1 MIYRTNLSGVGFA
14 MWSMH
19 MTSALTQWLLALP
32 RRGKVVLM
40 VAADLM
46 MLPLCF
52 SLALLLRK
60 GDADLLNQYGALPPL
75 AIAFLTI
82 PVFYL
87 SGLYRT
93 VLRYID
99 LKVLWMSG
107 VSLAAL
113 IGLTYLASVLLQ
125 DDYLPRTGVLI
136 YWFIAFAYV
145 VISRFLARAL
155 LRTSQ
160 YRKNR
165 GKVARLAIFG
175 AGEAGYQ
182 LALAMRAS
190 PDHQPFCFFDHDITL
205 NNKIVAGLP
214 VYDVSRLADQL
225 SKLSIDE
232 VVLAIPSASPQRR
245 REVVDNLR
253 AHAVEVRTLPTLLEM
268 VDGKITTQS
277 IREIR
282 IEDLLGR
289 EPVPPNRNLFARN
302 TRNKVVMVTGAGG
315 SIGSELCRQIATQEP
330 RKLVLL
336 EHSEFALYTIEQ
348 ELRQLFP
355 DLDISARIGSVCDP
369 EVVTAA
375 VRQNRI
381 DTIYHAAAYKHV
393 PLVES
398 NMPEGI
404 RNNVLGSLT
413 VADVAHMYGV
423 ETCVLVSTDK
433 AVRPTNIMGASKRMA
448 ELVFQAA
455 AARPRTRTNF
465 SMVRF
470 GNVLGS
476 SGSVVPLFRRQ
487 IEGGGPITITHAD
500 VVRYFMLIPEAAQLV
515 IQAGAMAKGGE
526 VFVLDMGDPVRIVD
540 LARTMIDM
548 SGLEEKTRENP
559 AGDIEIKVVG
569 LRPGEKL
576 YEELL
581 IGDDVIPSSHARIMC
596 AKEHSME
603 EATLHDFLAALFA
616 ACDTR
621 DTLKIQSLVQAIVP
635 EYAPYSSLDGSKP
648 RKPARS
654 RVLVPFPFGAR
665 ARGADEVLADFAE
678 LNAKRANAS

>member
-1 MIYRTNLSGVGFA
+1 
-14 MWSMH
+14 
-19 MTSALTQWLLALP
+19 MTSALTRALLTLS
-32 RRGKVVLM
+32 RRRKFLLM
-40 VAADLM
+40 VTADILA
-46 MLPLCF
+46 LPLCF
-52 SLALLLRK
+52 SLALLLRA
-60 GDADLLNQYGALPPL
+60 GGFELLKHYGVLPPL
-75 AIAFLTI
+75 AITLLTI

-87 SGLYRT
+87 SGLYRA

-99 LKVLWMSG
+99 LKVFLVSG
-107 VSLAAL
+107 ISLAAL
-113 IGLTYLASVLLQ
+113 IALTHTVSVVVQ
-125 DDYLPRTGVLI
+125 DDYLPRTGLLI
-136 YWFIAFAYV
+136 YWFIAFSYV
-145 VISRFLARAL
+145 VISRFLARSL
-155 LRTSQ
+155 LRTSH

-165 GKVARLAIFG
+165 SKVARLAIFG
-175 AGEAGYQ
+175 AGEAGFQ

-190 PDHQPFCFFDHDITL
+190 PDHQALCFFDHDVTL
-205 NNKIVAGLP
+205 NKKTVAGLP
-214 VYDVSRLADQL
+214 VYHDSRLVEQL
-225 SKLSIDE
+225 SRLGIDE
-232 VVLAIPSASPQRR
+232 VVLAIPSISPQRR
-245 REVVDNLR
+245 REVLESLR
-253 AHAVEVRTLPTLLEM
+253 AHAVEVRTLPTLLEL
-268 VDGKITTQS
+268 VDGKITAQS

-289 EPVPPNRNLFARN
+289 EPVPPNKNLFARC

-330 RKLVLL
+330 RKLVLF
-336 EHSEFALYTIEQ
+336 EHSEYALYTIEQ

-355 DLDISARIGSVCDP
+355 GLDISARIGSVCDP
-369 EVVTAA
+369 EAVTAA
-375 VRQNRI
+375 VRRNRV

-413 VADVAHMYGV
+413 VADVAHLHGV

-433 AVRPTNIMGASKRMA
+433 AVRPTNVMGASKRMA

-455 AARPRTRTNF
+455 AARPRTRTTF

-487 IEGGGPITITHAD
+487 IEAGGPITITHAD

-540 LARTMIDM
+540 LARTMIEM
-548 SGLEEKTRENP
+548 SGLQEKTRDNP
-559 AGDIEIKVVG
+559 GGDIEIKVVG

-581 IGDDVIPSSHARIMC
+581 IGEGVIPSSHKRIMC
-596 AKEHSME
+596 AREDSTE
-603 EATLHDFLAALFA
+603 EATLHDLLAALFA

-621 DTLKIQSLVQAIVP
+621 DSLKIQNLVQAIVP
-635 EYAPYSSLDGSKP
+635 EYAPYSSLDGKSSKAP
-648 RKPARS
+648 RP
-654 RVLVPFPFGAR
+654 RVLLPFPLGAR
-665 ARGADEVLADFAE
+665 ARGPVDVLADFAE
-678 LNAKRANAS
+678 LNAKQIKVSS

>member
-1 MIYRTNLSGVGFA
+1 
-14 MWSMH
+14 
-19 MTSALTQWLLALP
+19 MTSALTQRLLALS
-32 RRGKVVLM
+32 RRSKVVLM
-40 VAADLM
+40 VTADIM

-60 GDADLLNQYGALPPL
+60 GDADLLSQYGALPPL
-75 AIAFLTI
+75 AIALLTI

-99 LKVLWMSG
+99 LKVLWVSG
-107 VSLAAL
+107 ISLAAL
-113 IGLTYLASVLLQ
+113 IGLTYLASLLIQ
-125 DDYLPRTGVLI
+125 DDHLPRTGLLI

-155 LRTSQ
+155 LRTSH
-160 YRKNR
+160 YRKNHS
-165 GKVARLAIFG
+165 KVARLAIFG
-175 AGEAGYQ
+175 AGEAGFQ

-190 PDHQPFCFFDHDITL
+190 PDHQVHCFFDHDVTL

-214 VYDVSRLADQL
+214 VYDAKRLTEQL
-225 SKLSIDE
+225 GRLNIDE
-232 VVLAIPSASPQRR
+232 VVLAIPSASPERR
-245 REVVDNLR
+245 REVVETLR
-253 AHAVEVRTLPTLLEM
+253 TQAVEVRTLPTLLEL

-289 EPVPPNRNLFARN
+289 EPVPPNKNLFAKC
-302 TRNKVVMVTGAGG
+302 THSKVVMVTGAGG
-315 SIGSELCRQIATQEP
+315 SIGSELCRQIATQQP
-330 RKLVLL
+330 RRLVLF
-336 EHSEFALYTIEQ
+336 EHSEYALYTIEQ

-355 DLDISARIGSVCDP
+355 GLDVSARIGSVCDP
-369 EVVTAA
+369 EAVTAA
-375 VRQNRI
+375 VRQNRV

-413 VADVAHMYGV
+413 VADIAHMYGV

-433 AVRPTNIMGASKRMA
+433 AVRPTNVMGASKRMA

-455 AARPRTRTNF
+455 AVRPRTRTTF

-487 IEGGGPITITHAD
+487 IESGGPITITHAD

-548 SGLEEKTRENP
+548 SGLQEKTRDNP
-559 AGDIEIKVVG
+559 GGDIEIKVVG

-581 IGDDVIPSSHARIMC
+581 IGEGVIPSSHERIMC
-596 AKEHSME
+596 AKEHSTE
-603 EATLHDFLAALFA
+603 EATLHDLLAALFA

-621 DTLKIQSLVQAIVP
+621 DSLKIQSLVQAIVP
-635 EYAPYSSLDGSKP
+635 EYAPYSSLDGKRSKAP
-648 RKPARS
+648 RP
-654 RVLVPFPFGAR
+654 RVLLPFPFGAR
-665 ARGADEVLADFAE
+665 VRGPEDVLADFAE
-678 LNAKRANAS
+678 LNAKQAKAG

>member
-1 MIYRTNLSGVGFA
+1 
-14 MWSMH
+14 
-19 MTSALTQWLLALP
+19 MTSALTQWLLALS
-32 RRGKVVLM
+32 RRSKVALM
-40 VAADLM
+40 VTADLLV
-46 MLPLCF
+46 LPLCF

-60 GDADLLNQYGALPPL
+60 GDTGLLNQYGALPPL
-75 AIAFLTI
+75 AIALLTI
-82 PVFYL
+82 PVFYF

-99 LKVLWMSG
+99 LKVLWVSG
-107 VSLAAL
+107 LSLAAL
-113 IGLTYLASVLLQ
+113 ISLTYFVSVLIQ
-125 DDYLPRTGVLI
+125 DDYLPRTGLLI
-136 YWFIAFAYV
+136 YWFVAFAYV

-155 LRTSQ
+155 LRASQ
-160 YRKNR
+160 YRKNH
-165 GKVARLAIFG
+165 GKIARLAIFG
-175 AGEAGYQ
+175 AGEAGFQ

-190 PDHQPFCFFDHDITL
+190 PDHRALCFFDHDITL

-214 VYDVSRLADQL
+214 VYDVSRMTEQLARLD
-225 SKLSIDE
+225 IDE
-232 VVLAIPSASPQRR
+232 VVLAIPSASPERR
-245 REVVDNLR
+245 REVLETLR
-253 AHAVEVRTLPTLLEM
+253 KQAVEVRTLPTLLEL

-277 IREIR
+277 IRDIR

-289 EPVPPNRNLFARN
+289 EPVPPNKNLFAKC
-302 TRNKVVMVTGAGG
+302 TQKKAVMVTGAGG
-315 SIGSELCRQIATQEP
+315 SIGSELCRQIASQGP
-330 RKLVLL
+330 RKLVLF

-348 ELRQLFP
+348 ELRQHFP
-355 DLDISARIGSVCDP
+355 NLDIAARIGSVCDP
-369 EVVTAA
+369 EAVTAA

-404 RNNVLGSLT
+404 RNNVMGSLT
-413 VADVAHMYGV
+413 VADIAHLYGV

-455 AARPRTRTNF
+455 AARPRTRTTF

-476 SGSVVPLFRRQ
+476 SGSVVPLFRKQ
-487 IEGGGPITITHAD
+487 IENGGPITITHAD

-540 LARTMIDM
+540 LARTMIEM
-548 SGLEEKTRENP
+548 SGLQEKTRDNP
-559 AGDIEIKVVG
+559 GGDIEIKVVG

-581 IGDDVIPSSHARIMC
+581 IGGDVIASSHARIMC
-596 AKEHSME
+596 AKEHSLA
-603 EATLHDFLAALFA
+603 EATLHDLLAALFA

-621 DTLKIQSLVQAIVP
+621 DTFRIQSLVQSIVP
-635 EYAPYSSLDGSKP
+635 EYAPYSSIEEGKGGKQLRP
-648 RKPARS
+648 P
-654 RVLVPFPFGAR
+654 RVLLPFPLGTK
-665 ARGADEVLADFAE
+665 ARGPEVVLTEFAE
-678 LNAKRANAS
+678 MNAKQQVNAG

>member
-1 MIYRTNLSGVGFA
+1 
-14 MWSMH
+14 
-19 MTSALTQWLLALP
+19 
-32 RRGKVVLM
+32 M
-40 VAADLM
+40 VTADIM

-60 GDADLLNQYGALPPL
+60 GDADLLSQYGALPPL
-75 AIAFLTI
+75 AIALLTI

-99 LKVLWMSG
+99 LKVLWVSG
-107 VSLAAL
+107 ISLAAL
-113 IGLTYLASVLLQ
+113 IGLTYLASLLIQ
-125 DDYLPRTGVLI
+125 DDHLPRTGLLI

-155 LRTSQ
+155 LRTSH
-160 YRKNR
+160 YRKNHS
-165 GKVARLAIFG
+165 KVARLAIFG
-175 AGEAGYQ
+175 AGEAGFQ

-190 PDHQPFCFFDHDITL
+190 PDHQVHCFFDHDVTL

-214 VYDVSRLADQL
+214 VYDAKRLTEQL
-225 SKLSIDE
+225 GRLNIDE
-232 VVLAIPSASPQRR
+232 VVLAIPSASPERR
-245 REVVDNLR
+245 REVVETLR
-253 AHAVEVRTLPTLLEM
+253 TQAVEVRTLPTLLEL

-289 EPVPPNRNLFARN
+289 EPVPPNKNLFAKC
-302 TRNKVVMVTGAGG
+302 THSKVVMVTGAGG
-315 SIGSELCRQIATQEP
+315 SIGSELCRQIATQQP
-330 RKLVLL
+330 RRLVLF
-336 EHSEFALYTIEQ
+336 EHSEYALYTIEQ

-355 DLDISARIGSVCDP
+355 GLDVSARIGSVCDP
-369 EVVTAA
+369 EAVTAA
-375 VRQNRI
+375 VRQNRV

-413 VADVAHMYGV
+413 VADIAHMYGV

-433 AVRPTNIMGASKRMA
+433 AVRPTNVMGASKRMA

-455 AARPRTRTNF
+455 AVRPRTRTTF

-487 IEGGGPITITHAD
+487 IESGGPITITHAD

-548 SGLEEKTRENP
+548 SGLQEKTRDNP
-559 AGDIEIKVVG
+559 GGDIEIKVVG

-581 IGDDVIPSSHARIMC
+581 IGEGVIPSSHERIMC
-596 AKEHSME
+596 AKEHSTE
-603 EATLHDFLAALFA
+603 EATLHDLLAALFA

-621 DTLKIQSLVQAIVP
+621 DSLKIQSLVQAIVP
-635 EYAPYSSLDGSKP
+635 EYAPYSSLDGKRSKAP
-648 RKPARS
+648 RP
-654 RVLVPFPFGAR
+654 RVLLPFPFGAR
-665 ARGADEVLADFAE
+665 VRGPEDVLADFAE
-678 LNAKRANAS
+678 LNAKQAKAG